1 MKNTLDKWLSRNN
14 QGIKPINKIN
24 RYFVY
29 NKKTNTAL
37 WFEKKPLK
45 KNINFEKKV
54 TVKELNETIIV
65 CGNIE
70 TNPDDLYNVELNQT
84 IQHTPLLKSNL
95 QKAIRRGNLEIALK
109 TSKTLIKTNFN
120 EFLRRLFIIVLE
132 DTTAH
137 HCLNELVWMCASYPL
152 WKPSKDQINWL
163 IGVVEVITLNPYWD
177 IPCFDQ
183 TRFDLRKNSEELAK
197 LDIFDMSMIYSIV
210 LRASYGGMICDVNMI
225 HYYANLWFNRLVG
238 KNADTHID
246 LKLRS
251 LEIVPIDVDTIKNI
265 KKTEILNEA
274 IDYHCFPEILRK
286 ITDKYDHINPEH
298 IKKAIWHNN
307 SDYNYRDNYDH
318 NNTYDILWNLIEG
331 DVRKKQK
338 DILDKLQL

>member
-1 MKNTLDKWLSRNN
+1 M
-14 QGIKPINKIN
+14 
-24 RYFVY
+24 
-29 NKKTNTAL
+29 
-37 WFEKKPLK
+37 
-45 KNINFEKKV
+45 
-54 TVKELNETIIV
+54 
-65 CGNIE
+65 
-70 TNPDDLYNVELNQT
+70 
-84 IQHTPLLKSNL
+84 
-95 QKAIRRGNLEIALK
+95 
-109 TSKTLIKTNFN
+109 
-120 EFLRRLFIIVLE
+120 
-132 DTTAH
+132 
-137 HCLNELVWMCASYPL
+137 
-152 WKPSKDQINWL
+152 
-163 IGVVEVITLNPYWD
+163 
-177 IPCFDQ
+177 
-183 TRFDLRKNSEELAK
+183 
-197 LDIFDMSMIYSIV
+197 V

-225 HYYANLWFNRLVG
+225 HYYAKIWFNRLVG

-307 SDYNYRDNYDH
+307 SDYNYRENYDH

-338 DILDKLQL
+338 DILYKLQL